1 MPGRQNRLHATS
13 PHMRQRRHRGSWLG
27 SPRCSSLQ
35 QDSCWPRLLSAPCV
49 SSWPQTAG
57 GVSAEPVSSI
67 CGSGE
72 AEVGKSMACRR
83 CAWLVAAAVP
93 PGRGALP
100 ALSPSGCFTSFLNRL
115 RCCSYCSQTTLKM
128 HYELSCAVSFSFA
141 ASSGKC
147 LPVSTADKS
156 LRVVVSG

>member
-83 CAWLVAAAVP
+83 RAWLVAAAVP

-100 ALSPSGCFTSFLNRL
+100 ALSPSGCFTSFLTGFGAVPIAPKPPRK
-115 RCCSYCSQTTLKM
+115 CTT
-128 HYELSCAVSFSFA
+128 
-141 ASSGKC
+141 SSPVLFLFPLQPPVGSAC
-147 LPVSTADKS
+147 L
-156 LRVVVSG
+156 